1 MTQAGIKEQKEKR
14 GVALSSVFAAVLLTS
29 IKLIVGLLTGSLG
42 ILSEAL
48 HSGLDLIAAIMTF
61 FAVKFADKPPD
72 EDHNYGHGKIENL
85 SALGETV
92 LLLITCIW
100 IIYEAI
106 NRLVTGKTDI
116 EVTFWSFA
124 VIITSILVDIGR
136 SRALMKMAKKYNSQA
151 LEADAIHFST
161 DILSSGVVL
170 LGLIGSLL
178 NYHIADAVSALIVAV
193 IVIHI
198 SYKLGK
204 KSINA
209 LLDRIPD
216 IHPKT
221 IEEITKEINEVTM
234 IHDIRIRTS
243 GSLLFIDVNIH
254 VNPTYTIEQGHNI
267 SHKVEDLIKTKIGKS
282 DIHVHIEPEE
292 FFLK

>member
-1 MTQAGIKEQKEKR
+1 MTETALKEQKEKK
-14 GVALSSVFAAVLLTS
+14 GVALSSVLAAILLTS
-29 IKLIVGLLTGSLG
+29 IKLIVGLFTGSLG

-48 HSGLDLIAAIMTF
+48 HSGLDLIAALMTL

-72 EDHNYGHGKIENL
+72 EDHNYGHGKIESL

-92 LLLITCIW
+92 LLLVTCIW
-100 IIYEAI
+100 IIYEAVS
-106 NRLVTGKTDI
+106 RLVSGKTEI

-136 SRALMKMAKKYNSQA
+136 SRALMKVARKYKSQA

-170 LGLIGSLL
+170 IGLIGSLL
-178 NYHIADAVSALIVAV
+178 NYHIADAISALIVAV

-198 SYKLGK
+198 SYRLGK
-204 KSINA
+204 KSIDA

-216 IHPKT
+216 IHPQT
-221 IEEITKEINEVTM
+221 IEEITKEINEVTK
-234 IHDIRIRTS
+234 IHDIRIRSS

-254 VNPTYTIEQGHNI
+254 VNPEFTIEYGHSI
-267 SHKVEDLIKTKIGKS
+267 SHKVEELIKAKIGKS